1 MQKPAYTKTIKLK
14 KKKKKYQMQST
25 DILFLKLEFF

>member
-14 KKKKKYQMQST
+14 KKNQMQST

>member
-1 MQKPAYTKTIKLK
+1 MQKPAYTKTIKL